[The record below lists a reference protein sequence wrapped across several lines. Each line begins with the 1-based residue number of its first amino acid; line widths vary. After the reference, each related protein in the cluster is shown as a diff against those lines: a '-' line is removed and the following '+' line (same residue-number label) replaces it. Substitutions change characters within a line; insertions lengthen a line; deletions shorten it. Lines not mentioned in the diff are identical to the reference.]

1 MGRVGRLFG
10 GGSAE
15 ESGERE
21 REEAARETEGAWVS
35 FMEKLVGD
43 KAREGRR
50 RKNGGY
56 RSGPFSWHRGRG
68 RGGTCMA
75 GARTVAAGL
84 RSSLGPWLYLH
95 AHVVQ
100 YLVESCVYLKFYPN
114 I

>member
-15 ESGERE
+15 KSGERE

-68 RGGTCMA
+68 R
-75 GARTVAAGL
+75 
-84 RSSLGPWLYLH
+84 
-95 AHVVQ
+95 
-100 YLVESCVYLKFYPN
+100 
-114 I
+114 